1 MRALEGLR
9 LLDLTHIVSGPYAS
23 MILADLGTET
33 IKIEPPGHGEATRRL
48 LANDPDNSWQGMGAY
63 FLALNRNK
71 KSVALDLKQAEGLAL
86 FYELVKT
93 ADIVLD
99 NFSSGVTGRLKIDYP
114 RLAAINPRIITCSI
128 SGFGNDGPDADRP
141 AYDIVA
147 QALGGT
153 MSLTGEADGPPS
165 RIGVP
170 IGDQAAGMMAA
181 IGILS
186 AVLARAQTGQG
197 QHVDIAM
204 LDTQISLLTYM
215 ATMHFLSGQVPQRTG
230 SAHFVH
236 VPYDIFRCRDGY
248 LILAVVTDQF
258 WANLM
263 AALPLRELDTE
274 ENRVLAGR
282 WQNRAL
288 ITERLNA
295 HFSTEDRQHWLALLT
310 AARVPAAPVQDMGEV
325 LADAQVLHRNMVVE
339 VPHPAG
345 GAVKMPGNPIKLSQT
360 GEEQFECAPA
370 LGEHTAELLRALGKS
385 DAEIARLAATGVIG

>member
-23 MILADLGTET
+23 MILADLGADT
-33 IKIEPPGHGEATRRL
+33 IKIEPPGQGEATRRL
-48 LANDPDNSWQGMGAY
+48 LAHDPARSWQGMGAY

-71 KSVALDLKQAEGLAL
+71 KSVTLDLKQTEGLAL
-86 FYELVKT
+86 FYELVQT

-114 RLAAINPRIITCSI
+114 RLAAVNSRIITCSI
-128 SGFGNDGPDADRP
+128 SGFGSDGPDADRP

-153 MSLTGEADGPPS
+153 MSLTGQADGPPS

-186 AVLARAQTGQG
+186 AVVARATTGRG

-215 ATMHFLSGQVPQRTG
+215 ATMHFLSGQVPERTG
-230 SAHFVH
+230 STHFVH

-263 AALPLRELDTE
+263 AALPLPELNTAD
-274 ENRVLAGR
+274 NGALAGR
-282 WQNRAL
+282 WQNRAQ
-288 ITERLNA
+288 ITEQLNDY
-295 HFSTEDRQHWLALLT
+295 FSQQDRQHWLDILT
-310 AARVPAAPVQDMGEV
+310 AARVPAAPVQDMGEA
-325 LADAQVLHRNMVVE
+325 LRDAQVLHRNMVVS

-345 GAVKMPGNPIKLSQT
+345 GSVRMPGNPIKLSVT
-360 GEEQFECAPA
+360 GAEQFESAPP
-370 LGEHTAELLRALGKS
+370 LGAHTHELLRELGKN
-385 DAEIARLAATGVIG
+385 DVEITRLADAGVIG